1 MVQRIAMAPRGAG
14 IFTFCDGLLASDGLE
29 NVARRAGQLY

>member
-1 MVQRIAMAPRGAG
+1 MVQRIAMAPRAG
-14 IFTFCDGLLASDGLE
+14 IFAFCDGLLASDELE

>member
-1 MVQRIAMAPRGAG
+1 MVQRIAMAPRAG
-14 IFTFCDGLLASDGLE
+14 IFAFCDGLLASDGLE